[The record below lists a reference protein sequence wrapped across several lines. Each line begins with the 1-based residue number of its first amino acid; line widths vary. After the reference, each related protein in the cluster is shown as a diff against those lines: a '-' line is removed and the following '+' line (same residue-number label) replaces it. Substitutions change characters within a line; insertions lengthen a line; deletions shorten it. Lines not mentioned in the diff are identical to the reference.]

1 MAGERDPAGM
11 VPLTPVALNI
21 LLALADGERHGYGII
36 LEVEGRTGGEVR
48 LGPGTVYGAVK
59 RLREGGMIE
68 DSGERP
74 DPALDDER
82 RRYYR
87 LTALGGRVLAA
98 EVGRLETLVR
108 AARRKGAYP
117 SPRLAPGGA

>member
-1 MAGERDPAGM
+1 MADADPAGLL
-11 VPLTPVALNI
+11 PLTPVALNI

-68 DSGERP
+68 DYGERP

-87 LTALGGRVLAA
+87 LTDLGGKVLAA
-98 EVGRLETLVR
+98 EVERLESLVR

-117 SPRLAPGGA
+117 APRPAPAEA